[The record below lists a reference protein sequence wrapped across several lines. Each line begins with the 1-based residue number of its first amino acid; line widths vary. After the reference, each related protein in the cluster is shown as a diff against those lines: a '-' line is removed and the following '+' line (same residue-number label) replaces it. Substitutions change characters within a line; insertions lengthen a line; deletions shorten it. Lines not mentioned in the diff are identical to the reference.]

1 MFYSPLELAL
11 VPGTVPRP
19 FPAEHAPFAG
29 YEFAEAIYLFVIYV
43 RDILPAKATTRI
55 RPSYLVF
62 R

>member
-29 YEFAEAIYLFVIYV
+29 YEFAEAIYLFVI
-43 RDILPAKATTRI
+43 
-55 RPSYLVF
+55 
-62 R
+62 